1 MPRKKKS
8 KLITDRAARELVSK
22 ELKKLDAYRNGDL
35 VDPNSADTKL
45 VSQLFGLTRTRISQ
59 LLSEGVIRN
68 NGMRGRYVLTEVV
81 VAYVNYLKKTKRG
94 AIKERLTNQQERK
107 LKLENNRVANTLVP
121 IEQAAEVFEF
131 NCRLWRAGAEAI
143 PKSIAARIAKT
154 DNPKEVSDILTE
166 ALSELVPAFRVPFDE
181 FVGNAPTPL
190 TPHRGAGVAK

>member
-107 LKLENNRVANTLVP
+107 LKLENERVVTMLVP
-121 IEQAAEVFEF
+121 IDHAAEVFEIS
-131 NCRLWRAGAEAI
+131 CRLWRAGAEAI

-166 ALSELVPAFRVPFDE
+166 ALSELIPAFRAPFDE
-181 FVGNAPTPL
+181 FI
-190 TPHRGAGVAK
+190 RGVNK